1 MLWILTRCPT
11 EPRRSRENDKNEYR
25 LSRDSCIPLI
35 PVAYVKWQFVNG
47 KDLSLYP
54 LLLPQL
60 VSDALQNV
68 PFCSGER
75 GLQGHT
81 LLAPPTPS
89 PPQPYFQPSPSTP
102 APLSWGNK
110 NTAFRKRDIIVF
122 FLFFCPSFEPFVQ
135 ISVPGG
141 QTIFGKICQISPT
154 IWRMNFSKA
163 GMNFSNSC
171 VFRIRHHE
179 PHFRSHNVLMKLMCR
194 RKSACVVAKGAGQP
208 GVQSEWVGTT
218 CFRRLVQKDSCFEHD
233 QVRHVLQS
241 ACKCSSADYR

>member
-1 MLWILTRCPT
+1 MWSYPQ
-11 EPRRSRENDKNEYR
+11 SRENDKNEYR

-102 APLSWGNK
+102 EPLPDPGRYEIS
-110 NTAFRKRDIIVF
+110 TFRKIENIFSKNPSIQFPEWKVSTMKKWISIISVVKRGSLLPREIF
-122 FLFFCPSFEPFVQ
+122 FVPQFLFFWRKNPSFWQRCWFLVSCMLLVAPETLGKKFAAQ
-135 ISVPGG
+135 TSVLAAAS
-141 QTIFGKICQISPT
+141 FLSCLLKYHLWSSFA
-154 IWRMNFSKA
+154 R
-163 GMNFSNSC
+163 SC
-171 VFRIRHHE
+171 V
-179 PHFRSHNVLMKLMCR
+179 SLL
-194 RKSACVVAKGAGQP
+194 
-208 GVQSEWVGTT
+208 
-218 CFRRLVQKDSCFEHD
+218 RRL
-233 QVRHVLQS
+233 
-241 ACKCSSADYR
+241 SSGAR